1 MRQPALHSL
10 PNGKQLGNE
19 KLTFLTNLIFDT
31 QLHPNVQWFS
41 LTPKLFTAFVG
52 NLVRPFRSND
62 SGNADRNL

>member
-41 LTPKLFTAFVG
+41 LL
-52 NLVRPFRSND
+52 FRSND